1 MVALQADAAASA
13 EQVAAL
19 RAELAAS
26 RALAADAA
34 ASAARE
40 AAASRDAAA
49 AQAAALRAEVDALRS
64 AVESKAER
72 ADVAAARD
80 AASAAGALALDAA
93 AKATA
98 AAQPAAAV
106 TATAVA
112 AAVAAAEREARKTL
126 CQAAHADDL
135 DALGARLIA
144 ATDMAAEALDRLRN
158 GELRSLAE
166 AAADEAEAVNLRLS
180 RLDAD
185 IEGLRDTVRAAV
197 LLPAQA
203 VVQEV
208 AAAAEARRE
217 AADEA
222 LRQAASYGQPGHR
235 SALHLRR
242 RRGSDGSSAGSA
254 SRSPSPSPASVHA
267 WRSRVLRSAGYLG
280 VTTAPLQRPAQRGS
294 SDPVGAPP
302 ARAAPPRPRAPSTRG
317 VASAPFNGD
326 ELL

>member
-1 MVALQADAAASA
+1 VVALQADASSSA

-34 ASAARE
+34 AQAARE

-64 AVESKAER
+64 AVENKADR
-72 ADVAAARD
+72 TDVAAAWD
-80 AASAAGALALDAA
+80 EASSAGALALDAA

-180 RLDAD
+180 RLDSD

-197 LLPAQA
+197 LLPAHA

-208 AAAAEARRE
+208 AAAADARRE
-217 AADEA
+217 AADEV

-242 RRGSDGSSAGSA
+242 RRGSDGSSAGSV
-254 SRSPSPSPASVHA
+254 SPSPSPASVHA
-267 WRSRVLRSAGYLG
+267 WRSRVLRSAGYLS

-294 SDPVGAPP
+294 SDPGGAPP

-317 VASAPFNGD
+317 VASAPFDGN